1 MYYVYMFVCALVNGN
16 LNPLVFMSCLKVQV
30 TVFSIKKIAISMY
43 TPVKN
48 MYTLSYHRTISDIV
62 II

>member
-1 MYYVYMFVCALVNGN
+1 MFVCALVNGN

-48 MYTLSYHRTISDIV
+48 MYILSYHRTISDIV

>member
-1 MYYVYMFVCALVNGN
+1 MFVCALVNGN

-30 TVFSIKKIAISMY
+30 TVISIKKFAISMY

>member
-1 MYYVYMFVCALVNGN
+1 MFVCALVNGN

-30 TVFSIKKIAISMY
+30 TVFSIKKKIAISMY

>member
-1 MYYVYMFVCALVNGN
+1 MFVCALVNGN

-30 TVFSIKKIAISMY
+30 TVISIKKFAISMY

-48 MYTLSYHRTISDIV
+48 LYTLSYHRTISDIV

>member
-30 TVFSIKKIAISMY
+30 TVISIKKIAISMY

-48 MYTLSYHRTISDIV
+48 LYTLSYHRTISDIV